1 MKVNVEISEAY
12 KVPYAVIYTAEVT
25 TDVQRAMDILGSED
39 APITAQKE
47 DRIMIL
53 QAEDIYM
60 VRVEGGKTVIYGKKE
75 TWHSTKRLYEIAGR
89 LGAGFMQI
97 SKSTLVNLSYLSSVE
112 AGFNRTLLLHLK
124 NGTKDYVSR
133 KYLPAFKQYLGL

>member
-25 TDVQRAMDILGSED
+25 TDIQRAMDILGSED
-39 APITAQKE
+39 APITAQNE

-60 VRVEGGKTVIYGKKE
+60 VRVEGGKTVIYGKKD
-75 TWHSTKRLYEIAGR
+75 TWYSTKRLYEISGR